1 MSTERRDHWKEKL
14 SESREAL
21 FALLNGLSPEQ
32 WQTTVFAEGERWTVA
47 TVLAHLVESERGM
60 SIHVHKIRK
69 GESTIP
75 EDFDLERWNA
85 GLVRRTGEIVPEELM
100 ANAVATRA
108 QTLEVLESL
117 DSREWELTG
126 RHPSRGEIT
135 VDQYYETIHAHEVGH
150 LGDIR
155 AALSA

>member
-21 FALLNGLSPEQ
+21 FALLAGLSPEQ

-69 GESTIP
+69 AIIS
-75 EDFDLERWNA
+75 
-85 GLVRRTGEIVPEELM
+85 
-100 ANAVATRA
+100 
-108 QTLEVLESL
+108 QTK
-117 DSREWELTG
+117 
-126 RHPSRGEIT
+126 
-135 VDQYYETIHAHEVGH
+135 
-150 LGDIR
+150 R
-155 AALSA
+155 AALRERRRELAVGVYFFGNVFEDLLTGET